1 MGNGM
6 MKEPV
11 VKKVESISV
20 ARFYEQYRSTLELQ
34 LLNSP
39 LGMTR
44 PILQPTVNRPGLALA
59 GYFGYFAH
67 ERVQVF
73 GAAEVAYMEQLEGEE
88 RNARLELLLKKDIPC
103 IVFSHGGTVP
113 QDLLDMADEHRVSV
127 FSSNLVTVNLVNRAT
142 LILENEFADSTT
154 LHGCMVDV
162 RGVGVLLTGE
172 SGIGKSEISLGLVER
187 GSSLVADDLVRIR
200 NSSGELIATSPKLSR
215 GFIEIRGLGII
226 NVTNLFGLKAF
237 RDNKRVDLVI
247 NLFDGEL
254 TELERLGLDHQ
265 TTTILGVEV
274 EHLNLPVAP
283 GRDMSRLVE
292 VAALGRYLRG
302 SGYDMAE
309 EFNRRL
315 HREIQRNSQ
324 PPQQS

>member
-1 MGNGM
+1 M
-6 MKEPV
+6 MKEPI

-20 ARFYEQYRSTLELQ
+20 ARFYETYRNTLEMQ

-44 PILQPTVNRPGLALA
+44 PILQPTLNRPGLALA
-59 GYFGYFAH
+59 GYFGDFAH

-73 GAAEVAYMEQLEGEE
+73 GAAEVAYMAQLGDEE
-88 RNARLELLLKKDIPC
+88 RRSRLELLLKMDIPC
-103 IVFSHGGTVP
+103 IMFSQGHEVP
-113 QDLLDMADEHRVSV
+113 EDLLNMADEYRVSV
-127 FSSNLVTVNLVNRAT
+127 FSSNLRTTTLVNRAT
-142 LILENEFADSTT
+142 IILENEFADSVT

-172 SGIGKSEISLGLVER
+172 SGIGKSEITLGLVER
-187 GSSLVADDLVRIR
+187 GSSLVADDMVRVR
-200 NSSGELIATSPKLSR
+200 NSSGELIATSPQLSR
-215 GFIEIRGLGII
+215 GYIEIRGLGII

-237 RDNKRVDLVI
+237 RNDKRVDLVI
-247 NLFDGEL
+247 NLINGQQN
-254 TELERLGLDHQ
+254 ELERLGLEHK

-274 EHLNLPVAP
+274 EPLTLPVAP

-302 SGYDMAE
+302 SGYDMAG

-315 HREIQRNSQ
+315 NLEIQRNSQ
-324 PPQQS
+324 PPHQS

>member
-1 MGNGM
+1 M
-6 MKEPV
+6 MKEPI

-20 ARFYEQYRSTLELQ
+20 ARFYETYRNTLELQ

-44 PILQPTVNRPGLALA
+44 PILQPTLNRPGLALA

-73 GAAEVAYMEQLEGEE
+73 GAAEVAYMAQLEGEE
-88 RNARLELLLKKDIPC
+88 RRARLELLLKKDIPC
-103 IVFSHGGTVP
+103 IVFSLGNEVP
-113 QDLLDMADEHRVSV
+113 PDLLNMADEYRVSV
-127 FSSNLVTVNLVNRAT
+127 FSSNLRTTTLVNRAT
-142 LILENEFADSTT
+142 IILENEFADSVTI
-154 LHGCMVDV
+154 HGCMVDV

-172 SGIGKSEISLGLVER
+172 SGIGKSEITLGLVER
-187 GSSLVADDLVRIR
+187 GSSLVADDMVRVR
-200 NSSGELIATSPKLSR
+200 NSSGELMATSPKLSR
-215 GFIEIRGLGII
+215 GYIEIRGLGII

-237 RDNKRVDLVI
+237 RNDKRVDLVI
-247 NLFDGEL
+247 NLFNGQQ

-265 TTTILGVEV
+265 TTTILGLEV

-302 SGYDMAE
+302 SGYDMAG

-315 HREIQRNSQ
+315 NLEIQRNSQ
-324 PPQQS
+324 PPHQP